1 MHEAIRPC
9 SRALLNAGSKIA
21 ISSDMTEITTS
32 NSINVNADIFR
43 CRIAEASL
51 NSFMERF
58 LSIKRASIPPSGQDH
73 YTSIITLLKQ
83 NINNIC
89 LSRKKTLLSSFS
101 YAFFSFSWEKNAIF
115 GKILFDLR

>member
-1 MHEAIRPC
+1 MPWPIDRRFAMHEAIRPC

-21 ISSDMTEITTS
+21 MSSDMTEITTS
-32 NSINVNADIFR
+32 NSINVNADTFR

-51 NSFMERF
+51 DSLIELF

-83 NINNIC
+83 NIENIC
-89 LSRKKTLLSSFS
+89 FSPKKTLLP
-101 YAFFSFSWEKNAIF
+101 
-115 GKILFDLR
+115 